1 MTSWREQDNR
11 PRPVARALVAL
22 SGVLLIV
29 GGHLTHPETTW
40 DYVSLICLM
49 VLVVW
54 WAVWAIVDAVRLR
67 RQAGG

>member
-1 MTSWREQDNR
+1 
-11 PRPVARALVAL
+11 VAL

>member
-1 MTSWREQDNR
+1 M
-11 PRPVARALVAL
+11 
-22 SGVLLIV
+22 VLI
-29 GGHLTHPETTW
+29 GGDLWDKRPETTW

-54 WAVWAIVDAVRLR
+54 WTVWTIVDAARLR